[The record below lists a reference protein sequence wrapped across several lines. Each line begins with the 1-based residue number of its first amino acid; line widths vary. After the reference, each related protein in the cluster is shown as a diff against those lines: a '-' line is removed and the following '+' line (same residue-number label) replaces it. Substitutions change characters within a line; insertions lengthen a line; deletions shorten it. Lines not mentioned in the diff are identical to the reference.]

1 MVVFSQRQCS
11 YPGQCARQPATEV
24 GKWSIEPLE
33 LSVTQAATGLSV
45 TRKTPSMLL
54 DGHAGGF
61 VVHFQQCYNLFCF
74 AGTRS

>member
-1 MVVFSQRQCS
+1 MKTIATLYGVAAQW
-11 YPGQCARQPATEV
+11 PNWPA
-24 GKWSIEPLE
+24 
-33 LSVTQAATGLSV
+33 AGLSV
-45 TRKTPSMLL
+45 TCKTPSMLL